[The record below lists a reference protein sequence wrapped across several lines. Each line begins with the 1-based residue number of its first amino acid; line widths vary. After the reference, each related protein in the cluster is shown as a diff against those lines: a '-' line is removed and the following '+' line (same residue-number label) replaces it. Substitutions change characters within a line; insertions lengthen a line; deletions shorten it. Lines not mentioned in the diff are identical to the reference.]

1 LVARNAL
8 IARNTLSLT
17 AAQGTARWPLGAFPA
32 SNLFPTGF
40 ALPKP
45 SLNTVDSRL
54 TMPYAQQAS
63 LGMEREV
70 SSNWAAGAEFV
81 HVHGVHLLRS
91 MNINLSAPAIL
102 TLDNARALGV
112 AAPNPQQIGRAY
124 YGASPR
130 VNPDFTNIQYV
141 TASSTSSYNALQLT
155 LQKRFSRG
163 FQLRANYTL
172 SKAIDDTSDFTQA
185 QQPSNPF
192 NARAE
197 RSLSLE
203 DQRHRFTLTGV
214 WNLPYGAK
222 TMRWMLADWI
232 LSTNWLIRSGAPGN
246 VTVGSDV
253 NGDGNS
259 NDRPFNGLYEL
270 GRNTWMGPGSA
281 VVDARLSKRFRFRE
295 RFAVQVLGEAFN
307 IQNRVNYSGVNR
319 TWGTA
324 LEARPTL
331 GRFTSAGSPRQVQLG
346 VKFQY

>member
-1 LVARNAL
+1 V
-8 IARNTLSLT
+8 
-17 AAQGTARWPLGAFPA
+17 F
-32 SNLFPTGF
+32 
-40 ALPKP
+40 
-45 SLNTVDSRL
+45 
-54 TMPYAQQAS
+54 
-63 LGMEREV
+63 
-70 SSNWAAGAEFV
+70 
-81 HVHGVHLLRS
+81 
-91 MNINLSAPAIL
+91 
-102 TLDNARALGV
+102 
-112 AAPNPQQIGRAY
+112 
-124 YGASPR
+124 
-130 VNPDFTNIQYV
+130 
-141 TASSTSSYNALQLT
+141 
-155 LQKRFSRG
+155 
-163 FQLRANYTL
+163 

-203 DQRHRFTLTGV
+203 DQRHRFTMTGV

-270 GRNTWMGPGSA
+270 GRNTWIGPGSA
-281 VVDARLSKRFRFRE
+281 VIDARLSKRFRLRE

-319 TWGTA
+319 TWGTT
-324 LEARPTL
+324 LEPRVTL

-346 VKFQY
+346 IKFQY